1 MPTNDSNKGWMGA
14 NARVAKRWAPNA
26 TLEFINAKSQ
36 HYNGTAAFIADNLN
50 TAAGQQFLQKQAQL
64 SKLNKKQKAEVVL
77 AAIERWMA
85 CVNAWEVPLNGN
97 QLPEPLECEES
108 VVESDEDE

>member
-1 MPTNDSNKGWMGA
+1 MYAAHALLT
-14 NARVAKRWAPNA
+14 
-26 TLEFINAKSQ
+26 TLPMNEI
-36 HYNGTAAFIADNLN
+36 I
-50 TAAGQQFLQKQAQL
+50 LQLKLHRFRELEMDKETKITGL

-85 CVNAWEVPLNGN
+85 CVNAGEVPLKDN

>member
-1 MPTNDSNKGWMGA
+1 MDGQLWERPEAMYAAHALLTTLPMNEKAKAMMPTNDSNEGWMGA

-50 TAAGQQFLQKQAQL
+50 TAAGQQFLQKQAQ
-64 SKLNKKQKAEVVL
+64 
-77 AAIERWMA
+77 
-85 CVNAWEVPLNGN
+85 
-97 QLPEPLECEES
+97 
-108 VVESDEDE
+108 